1 MNVFTPPSGI
11 SSHETN
17 PVVAQVWRR
26 LRESAQIMVNKS
38 PLLSALGKA
47 VILDQ
52 KSLGAALSVVLCRQQ
67 RDVWVQ
73 SESLSAAFLDAYQK
87 APEMVFSAAQDLTAV
102 TERDPAATD
111 ILYPF
116 LHFKGFHA
124 LQTSRVAHYFWEND
138 QPDLALYL
146 QNMSSVLYGV
156 DIHPAARIGS
166 GIMLDHAT
174 GIVIG
179 ETSVVENN
187 VSMLHGVTLGGTGKE
202 RGDRHPKIREGV
214 MIGAGAKI
222 LGNIEVGKGAS
233 VAACSVVLQD
243 VAPHTTVA
251 GVPARV
257 VGKPKSDVPAKEM
270 DQTLS

>member
-1 MNVFTPPSGI
+1 MNILSPPSGI
-11 SSHETN
+11 ESLNIN

-38 PLLSALGKA
+38 PLLGALGKA

-52 KSLGAALSVVLCRQQ
+52 NDLGSALSKVLCRQQ
-67 RDVWVQ
+67 KDSWVMGDALA
-73 SESLSAAFLDAYQK
+73 EAFFDAYK
-87 APEMVFSAAQDLTAV
+87 KLPDMVLSAAQDLIAV
-102 TERDPAATD
+102 TERDPVATD
-111 ILYPF
+111 VLYPF

-124 LQTSRVAHYFWEND
+124 LQTSRVSHYFWEND

-233 VAACSVVLQD
+233 VAACSVVLQN

-257 VGKPKSDVPAKEM
+257 VGKPKSEVPAKEM